1 MDMVDVAEDAAVFG
15 RRKAFSPFEDFASTG
30 PDTLNGRYLRQFWY
44 PVHESGE
51 LPRGRAKPIRILS
64 ENLTLYRGE
73 DGIARVVAHRCPH
86 RGTQLSV
93 GFVEGGDIRCLYH
106 GWKFDGTG
114 QCVEQP
120 AEGPEFAAKVRIDA
134 YPTREHLGLI
144 FAYFGS
150 GEPPPFPHI
159 PAFVGDGLIENNE
172 NRVHC
177 NYFQA
182 WENDWDEYH
191 TAWTHRIGGV
201 HLAPVL
207 AEETFDETD
216 YGVVKHSR
224 KNDGTARTATF
235 IFPTTIR
242 LTIPSPTYYR
252 YRNAGPPL
260 RDVYIIHTPVDDE
273 WQIVYQAQHVLVP
286 PEEREAYDVHYRTFR
301 ARLAERSADSL
312 ATEILAGHKTLA
324 EVKANDEFPA
334 MARLEDQ
341 CAQPGQGVIADRG
354 AEWLGRSDK
363 GIIQLRKLWAR
374 ELRSLAETGAT
385 KPWATMPASTQTLP

>member
-1 MDMVDVAEDAAVFG
+1 MDVIDQAADGAVFG
-15 RRKAFSPFEDFASTG
+15 RHKVFSPYEDFASTG
-30 PDTLNGRYLRQFWY
+30 PGTLNGRYLRQFWY
-44 PVHESGE
+44 PVHEGGE

-64 ENLTLYRGE
+64 ENFTLYRGD
-73 DGIARVVAHRCPH
+73 DGVPQLVAQRCPH

-106 GWKFDGTG
+106 GWKFAGNG
-114 QCVEQP
+114 QCVEMP
-120 AEGPEFAAKVRIDA
+120 AETSEFAAKVRIA
-134 YPTREHLGLI
+134 SYPTREWLGLI
-144 FAYFGS
+144 WAYFGE
-150 GEPPPFPHI
+150 GEPPAFPHL
-159 PAFVGDGLIENNE
+159 PPFQGDGLIENNS
-172 NRVHC
+172 NLVNC

-207 AEETFDETD
+207 AEESFTETD
-216 YGVVKHSR
+216 FGVVKHAR
-224 KNDGTARTATF
+224 KADGTTRTAAF

-242 LTIPSPTYYR
+242 LVLPSPTYYR

-260 RDVYIIHTPVDDE
+260 REAYLIHTPIDDE
-273 WQIVYQAQHVLVP
+273 WQVVFQAQYVHVP
-286 PEEREAYDVHYRTFR
+286 PEERESYMEHYRTFR

-312 ATEILAGHKTLA
+312 AKEILAGRKTLQ
-324 EVKANDEFPA
+324 EVKDNDEFPA

-341 CAQPGQGVIADRG
+341 CAQPGQGAIADRS

-363 GIIQLRKLWAR
+363 GIIQLRKIWAR
-374 ELRSLAETGAT
+374 ELRSLAESGTT
-385 KPWATMPASTQTLP
+385 KRWAPMPPDFG